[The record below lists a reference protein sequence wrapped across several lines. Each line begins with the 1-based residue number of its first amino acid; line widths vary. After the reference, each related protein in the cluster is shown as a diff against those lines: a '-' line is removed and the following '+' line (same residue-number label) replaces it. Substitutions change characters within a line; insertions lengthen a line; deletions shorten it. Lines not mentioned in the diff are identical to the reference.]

1 MMIQLNPPIHVLTPL
16 GEGDTL
22 MVIDYG
28 CHLNTVWVVWLFD
41 EGKVTH
47 FDSSDIRV
55 MGNLMYGIPH
65 PEAPGSPQTA
75 DPPGP
80 VALRA
85 KPERAAGRKP
95 GAPGQ

>member
-1 MMIQLNPPIHVLTPL
+1 MMLQLNPPIHVLTPL

-28 CHLNTVWVVWLFD
+28 CHINTVWVVWLFA
-41 EGKVTH
+41 EGKVAH

-65 PEAPGSPQTA
+65 PEPL
-75 DPPGP
+75 DGP
-80 VALRA
+80 VKAV
-85 KPERAAGRKP
+85 AGQGVHSRRKS
-95 GAPGQ
+95 

>member
-16 GEGDTL
+16 GEGDAL

-28 CHLNTVWVVWLFD
+28 CHLNTVWVVWLFA

-65 PEAPGSPQTA
+65 PEPPGSPLAA

-80 VALRA
+80 VVLRA
-85 KPERAAGRKP
+85 KPARPARRNS
-95 GAPGQ
+95 GARGQ

>member
-28 CHLNTVWVVWLFD
+28 CHLNTVWVVWLFA

-65 PEAPGSPQTA
+65 PDPPGSPLAA
-75 DPPGP
+75 DPPGA
-80 VALRA
+80 VVLRA
-85 KPERAAGRKP
+85 KPVRPARRNS
-95 GAPGQ
+95 GARGQ

>member
-1 MMIQLNPPIHVLTPL
+1 MMLQLNPPIHVLTPL

-28 CHLNTVWVVWLFD
+28 CHVNSVWVVWLFE
-41 EGKVTH
+41 EGKVAH

-65 PEAPGSPQTA
+65 PEPL
-75 DPPGP
+75 DGP
-80 VALRA
+80 VTAV
-85 KPERAAGRKP
+85 AGQGVQSRRKN
-95 GAPGQ
+95 